1 MRRVNAAKKSPVST
15 RLKHGHLA
23 LGRLAL
29 GLSALP
35 ILCAPQGLAAKE
47 SAAAPTVAAVQPA
60 GAGAGQGNSPYVRP
74 DVAAYLKATN
84 AQPMPPLTAQV
95 IAQIRKL
102 PPSAMPSR
110 DLPVGELAVVKDL
123 SMPGPGGAIPLR
135 LFDSRAQRGPGP
147 VVVFY
152 HGGGYVL
159 GSIDTHAALAAEI
172 ARRLDLPV
180 VSVEYR
186 LAPEHPWPAAP
197 DDGEAAARWVAANGK
212 ALGRDV
218 TGLVLSGDSAGGN
231 LTLIAAAALRDKP
244 AAVPVIFQLPIYPAA
259 DFTRDYPSA
268 GQFGHGY
275 GLDDSMTALF
285 RQHYAADAKSPRTS
299 PLLGDLSGLPPTVLV
314 TAGLDPLR
322 DQGRAYAAKLV
333 QAGVPTAF
341 YEGRGLVHGFATF
354 RQAIPSAQADTVN
367 FLKIAKTMLDEI
379 EAGTKAKP

>member
-1 MRRVNAAKKSPVST
+1 MYPVIDTKSAIDTKKRSSTFAGSTFGTDKLRGQRFAAV
-15 RLKHGHLA
+15 A
-23 LGRLAL
+23 
-29 GLSALP
+29 
-35 ILCAPQGLAAKE
+35 LAA
-47 SAAAPTVAAVQPA
+47 SVLAAAFSPDDLAARDAAVAARSSTSAPE
-60 GAGAGQGNSPYVRP
+60 VRP
-74 DVAAYLKATN
+74 DVAAYLKASS
-84 AQPMPPLTAQV
+84 AHPMPLLTAEV

-110 DLPVGELAVVKDL
+110 DLPVGELAVIKDL
-123 SMPGPGGAIPLR
+123 SMPGPGGAMALR
-135 LFDSRAQRGPGP
+135 LFDSRAERGPGP

-172 ARRLDLPV
+172 ARQLDLPV

-197 DDGEAAARWVAANGK
+197 DDGEAAARWIAANGK
-212 ALGRDV
+212 ALGREV

-244 AAVPVIFQLPIYPAA
+244 AAVPVILQVPIYPAA
-259 DFTRDYPSA
+259 DFTRAYPSA
-268 GQFGHGY
+268 RQFGNGY

-285 RQHYAADAKSPRTS
+285 RQHYAADEKSPRTS
-299 PLLGDLSGLPPTVLV
+299 PILGDLSGLPPTVLV

-333 QAGVPTAF
+333 EAGVPTAY
-341 YEGRGLVHGFATF
+341 YEGRGLIHGFATF
-354 RQAIPSAQADTVN
+354 RQAVPSAQVDTVN
-367 FLKIAKTMLDEI
+367 FLKIAKTMLDEV
-379 EAGTKAKP
+379 EAGRK